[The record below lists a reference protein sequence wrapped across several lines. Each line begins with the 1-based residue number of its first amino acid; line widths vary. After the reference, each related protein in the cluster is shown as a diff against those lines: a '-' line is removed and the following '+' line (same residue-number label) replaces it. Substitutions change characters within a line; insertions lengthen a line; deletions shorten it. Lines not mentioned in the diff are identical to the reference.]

1 MRNFN
6 MLAAIAA
13 AMLMAGG
20 VSAKEKA
27 GQPKPKKVCRTVQMS
42 GRVTPQRIC
51 RIVPPAEASAED
63 DRRKPDASREAGNGP
78 D

>member
-1 MRNFN
+1 
-6 MLAAIAA
+6 MLAAFAA
-13 AMLMAGG
+13 ALLMSGG

-27 GQPKPKKVCRTVQMS
+27 DGPKPKKVCRTVQVS

-51 RIVPPAEASAED
+51 RSVPPAETSVESD
-63 DRRKPDASREAGNGP
+63 GRKPTTRDDGNGR